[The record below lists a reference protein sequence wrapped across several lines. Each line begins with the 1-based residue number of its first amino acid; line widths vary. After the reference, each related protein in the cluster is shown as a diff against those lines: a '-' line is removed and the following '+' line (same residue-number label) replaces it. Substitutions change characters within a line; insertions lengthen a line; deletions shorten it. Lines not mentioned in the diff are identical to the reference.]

1 MENKILIIELFEQ
14 LAKMDEELSTNAI
27 EALANALVSVFET
40 NDVPY
45 IVYSHD
51 RVKPYLQSILGRLPA
66 NWTPNVMTIDQS
78 IANLV
83 NHLEA

>member
-45 IVYSHD
+45 IVFSHD
-51 RVKPYLQSILGRLPA
+51 DAPYLSQSWGDFQPIG
-66 NWTPNVMTIDQS
+66 
-78 IANLV
+78 
-83 NHLEA
+83 HLTS